1 MDREWI
7 YGMAVVLF
15 LVRDCRLLT
24 ARPGFRPVLVPVDA
38 AIAAACGAAAENLSR
53 QAAQEWIQEPERWIG
68 AVCIHAFAGWR
79 ASRLGRLGKPIN
91 LLAFFP
97 GPIWMLAM
105 VSGCHFV
112 LTYVSGLT
120 GLQVGLMLGGAY
132 GLAAVAVSLSGW
144 GVRKPPAAYRFSA
157 ATHGTAVL
165 LILAATAL
173 HRPLTP
179 QAVDWPVTVAVLG
192 AVAAV
197 VAASFAWHRRAR
209 RRPSGRPEA
218 PDGKPKEAEANESEA
233 VRTPDD
239 QDVGAP

>member
-15 LVRDCRLLT
+15 LARDCRLLT
-24 ARPGFRPVLVPVDA
+24 ARPGFRLVLAPIDA

-105 VSGCHFV
+105 VSGSHFA

-120 GLQVGLMLGGAY
+120 GLHVGLMLGAAY
-132 GLAAVAVSLSGW
+132 GLAAVGVSLSGW
-144 GVRKPPAAYRFSA
+144 GVRKPAAAYRFSA
-157 ATHGTAVL
+157 ATHGTAVV

-179 QAVDWPVTVAVLG
+179 QAVDWPATVAVLG

-197 VAASFAWHRRAR
+197 VAASFLWHRRAR
-209 RRPSGRPEA
+209 RRQDARLKDLAGRPEGA
-218 PDGKPKEAEANESEA
+218 AGNESEA
-233 VRTPDD
+233 VGRPDD
-239 QDVGAP
+239 